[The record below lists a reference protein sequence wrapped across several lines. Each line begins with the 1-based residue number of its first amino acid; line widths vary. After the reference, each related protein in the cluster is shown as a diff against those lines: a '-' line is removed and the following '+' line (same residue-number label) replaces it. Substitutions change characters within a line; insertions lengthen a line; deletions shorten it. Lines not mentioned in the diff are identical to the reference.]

1 MLGVEIKQYQIK
13 PLAIIVACLLTG
25 QTVYAEDESL
35 KKKEENID
43 EQAAI
48 NLSQVVVQVTPQSII
63 GIDQGLGASEVGRST
78 LNQTQLDI
86 IQGSNMA
93 SVLDKM
99 PGVTMGGESKTRWPN
114 SKYLGDERYAICAH
128 YGGWCT
134 ENFW

>member
-99 PGVTMGGESKTRWPN
+99 PGVTMGGVQDQVAK
-114 SKYLGDERYAICAH
+114 
-128 YGGWCT
+128 
-134 ENFW
+134 F